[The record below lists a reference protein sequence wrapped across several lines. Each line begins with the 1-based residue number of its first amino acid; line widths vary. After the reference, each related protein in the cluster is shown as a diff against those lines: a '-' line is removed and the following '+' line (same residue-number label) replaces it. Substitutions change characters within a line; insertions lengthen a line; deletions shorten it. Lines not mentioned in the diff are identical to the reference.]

1 MKQFF
6 DDSFFERQDAD
17 DSAYNDDFADMMQ
30 GDPESE
36 VWTDED
42 YL

>member
-1 MKQFF
+1 MKPFF

-17 DSAYNDDFADMMQ
+17 DSANNDEFADMMQ
-30 GDPESE
+30 GDPEYDD
-36 VWTDED
+36 WIDED